1 MIEFYLVVILL
12 FVVMV
17 MWFVDDIRH
26 ERERERLY
34 KSFEE
39 ERRILLDR
47 IQARDLGEFKAYQPK
62 EKKKEPEP
70 SKKEELIPL

>member
-1 MIEFYLVVILL
+1 MIEFYVLVFLL

-17 MWFVDDIRH
+17 MWFIDDIRH
-26 ERERERLY
+26 ERERDRLY

-39 ERRILLDR
+39 ERRVLLDR
-47 IQARDLGEFKAYQPK
+47 IQARDLSEFKAYQSR

-70 SKKEELIPL
+70 TKKEELIPL